1 MITKEQLAF
10 LRKEGL
16 IPTPI
21 NPNTKRPVAV
31 KGHWF
36 YDWKDEEILAATDVG
51 VYHRSKKNSSGEQKQ
66 ICGAVDPDDKDY
78 VTHGYMSMLRLHLLM
93 FA

>member
-1 MITKEQLAF
+1 MSNGKRVIDFITDYKKFEEAMITKEQLAF
-10 LRKEGL
+10 IRKEGL

-36 YDWKDEEILAATDVG
+36 YDWKDEEILAAADVG
-51 VYHRSKKNSSGEQKQ
+51 IYHREKTKIK
-66 ICGAVDPDDKDY
+66 CAAVDPDDKD
-78 VTHGYMSMLRLHLLM
+78 
-93 FA
+93 